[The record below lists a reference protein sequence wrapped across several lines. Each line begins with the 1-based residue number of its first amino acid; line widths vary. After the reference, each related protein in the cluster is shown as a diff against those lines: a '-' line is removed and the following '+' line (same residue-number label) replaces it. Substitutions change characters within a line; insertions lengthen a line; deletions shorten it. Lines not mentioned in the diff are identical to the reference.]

1 MRRRILM
8 AISNPGAV
16 EVTHGD
22 GVSLIDIARSLEPLI
37 REHADALDDRRIP
50 APLVEALYDTG
61 VFKAMLPREVG
72 GLEVEPVEWLQM
84 IEEFARINGSVGWLA
99 FIQSGVGLTFL
110 DPERFERFRV
120 RGGGRLIIAMSLGR
134 LGGKAVR
141 VEGGYRISGRW
152 PFASG
157 SPFATWLGGM
167 SIVSDSGG
175 SPVLDASGQP
185 QRLLAIWPADE
196 ARLIDTWDGLGLRGT
211 GSGDFEISGL
221 FVPDDQVNPGFYG
234 PPAYD
239 RALFRMKEMP
249 EVGHGA
255 HALGIA
261 SAALESFVAAVNSKP
276 LPGSTRHLAM
286 GHMQAHQIAFAHA
299 DVLVRAARALLY
311 ETVRAAYEDAGSHPE
326 LSPELRVRL
335 REANVFA
342 VRSAKEAVGLIFDM
356 AGSSAVYRGRVIEQ
370 AFRDIN
376 TAANHTNYVDTAYAA
391 IGSYFLTRDREGGP
405 EIAGRPFF

>member
-8 AISNPGAV
+8 AISNPGAI
-16 EVTHGD
+16 EVTHGE
-22 GVSLIDIARSLEPLI
+22 GASLIGIARSLEPLI
-37 REHADALDDRRIP
+37 REHAEALEEGRIP
-50 APLVEALYDTG
+50 APLAEALYDAG

-72 GLEVEPVEWLQM
+72 GLEAEPVEWLQM
-84 IEEFARINGSVGWLA
+84 IEELARINASVGWLA

-110 DPERFERFRV
+110 DPGRFERFRV
-120 RGGGRLIIAMSLGR
+120 RGGGRLILAMSLGR
-134 LGGKAVR
+134 IAGKAVR

-157 SPFATWLGGM
+157 SPFATWLGGI
-167 SIVSDSGG
+167 SVVSDENG

-185 QRLLAIWPADE
+185 QRLLAIWPADQ

-221 FVPDDQVNPGFYG
+221 FVPEDQVNPGFYG
-234 PPAYD
+234 APVYD

-255 HALGIA
+255 HALGVA
-261 SAALESFVAAVNSKP
+261 SAALESFVDAVNTKP
-276 LPGSTRHLAM
+276 LPGSTRHMAM
-286 GHMQAHQIAFAHA
+286 GHVQAHQIAFARA
-299 DVLVRAARALLY
+299 DVLIRAARALLH
-311 ETVRAAYEDAGSHPE
+311 ETVRAAYSGARTHPE
-326 LSPELRVRL
+326 LALELRVRL
-335 REANVFA
+335 REANLFA
-342 VRSAKEAVGLIFDM
+342 VRAAKEAVSLIFEM
-356 AGSSAVYRGRVIEQ
+356 AGSSAVYRGRPIEK

-376 TAANHTNYVDTAYAA
+376 TAANHTNYVDTAYTA

-405 EIAGRPFF
+405 EIAGRPFL

>member
-1 MRRRILM
+1 M
-8 AISNPGAV
+8 AISNLGAV
-16 EVTHGD
+16 EVTPGE
-22 GVSLIDIARSLEPLI
+22 GATLVDIARSLEPLI
-37 REHADALDDRRIP
+37 REHAEELEDRRVP
-50 APLVEALYDTG
+50 PPLVAALYDAG
-61 VFKAMLPREVG
+61 VFRAMLPREVG
-72 GLEVEPVEWLQM
+72 GLEAEPVEWLRM
-84 IEEFARINGSVGWLA
+84 IEELARVDASVGWLA

-120 RGGGRLIIAMSLGR
+120 RGGGRLILAMSLGR

-141 VEGGYRISGRW
+141 AEGGYRVTGRW

-167 SIVSDSGG
+167 SVVSDSGG

-185 QRLLAIWPADE
+185 QRLLAIWPSDQ

-211 GSGDFEISGL
+211 GSGDFEVSGL

-234 PPAYD
+234 APAYD

-261 SAALESFVAAVNSKP
+261 SAALESFVGAVNAKP
-276 LPGSTRHLAM
+276 APGSARQLTM
-286 GHMQAHQIAFAHA
+286 GHMQAHQIAFARA
-299 DVLVRAARALLY
+299 DALVRAARALLH
-311 ETVRAAYEDAGSHPE
+311 ETVRAAYADAEANPE
-326 LSPELRVRL
+326 LSLELRVRL
-335 REANVFA
+335 REANIFT

-356 AGSSAVYRGRVIEQ
+356 AGSSAVYRGRPVEK

-376 TAANHTNYVDTAYAA
+376 TAANHTNYVDTAYAS
-391 IGSYFLTRDREGGP
+391 IGSYFLTRDRAGGP

>member
-1 MRRRILM
+1 M
-8 AISNPGAV
+8 AISDPGAI
-16 EVTHGD
+16 EVPQGE
-22 GVSLIDIARSLEPLI
+22 GVSLLDIARSLEPLI
-37 REHADALDDRRIP
+37 HEHAKVLEEGRIP
-50 APLVEALYDTG
+50 PPLVEALYDAG

-84 IEEFARINGSVGWLA
+84 IEELARINASVGWLA

-120 RGGGRLIIAMSLGR
+120 RGGGRLVLAMNLGR
-134 LGGKAVR
+134 MAGKAVKA
-141 VEGGYRISGRW
+141 EGGYRISGRW

-167 SIVSDSGG
+167 SIVSDSDG
-175 SPVLDASGQP
+175 SPILDSGGQP
-185 QRLLAIWPADE
+185 QRLLAIWPADQ

-211 GSGDFEISGL
+211 GSGDFEISDL
-221 FVPDDQVNPGFYG
+221 FVPEDQVNPGFYG

-239 RALFRMKEMP
+239 RALFRIKEMP

-255 HALGIA
+255 HALGVA
-261 SAALESFVAAVNSKP
+261 SAALQSFVDAVNSKP
-276 LPGSTRHLAM
+276 LPGSARHMAM
-286 GHMQAHQIAFAHA
+286 GHMQAHQIAFAQA
-299 DVLVRAARALLY
+299 DAAIRAARALLH
-311 ETVRAAYEDAGSHPE
+311 ETVRAAYEDAKANPE
-326 LSPELRVRL
+326 LALELRVRL
-335 REANVFA
+335 REANLFT
-342 VRSAKEAVGLIFDM
+342 VRAAKDAVGLIFEM
-356 AGSSAVYRGRVIEQ
+356 AGSSAVYRGRPIEQ

-405 EIAGRPFF
+405 EIVGRPFL

>member
-16 EVTHGD
+16 EATYGE
-22 GVSLIDIARSLEPLI
+22 GASLTGIARSLEPLI
-37 REHADALDDRRIP
+37 REHAQALEERRIP
-50 APLVEALYDTG
+50 PALVEALYDAG
-61 VFKAMLPREVG
+61 VFRAMLPREVG
-72 GLEVEPVEWLQM
+72 GLEAEPVEWLQM
-84 IEEFARINGSVGWLA
+84 IEEITRINASAGWLA

-110 DPERFERFRV
+110 DPERFERFRD
-120 RGGGRLIIAMSLGR
+120 RAGGRLMIAMSLGR
-134 LGGKAVR
+134 IAGKAVK

-167 SIVSDSGG
+167 SYVCDPGG

-185 QRLLAIWPADE
+185 RRLLAIWPADQ

-211 GSGDFEISGL
+211 GSGDFEVADL

-234 PPAYD
+234 APAYD
-239 RALFRMKEMP
+239 RALFRIKEMP

-261 SAALESFVAAVNSKP
+261 AAALESFVDAVNSKP
-276 LPGSTRHLAM
+276 LPGSTRHMAM
-286 GHMQAHQIAFAHA
+286 GHMQAHQIAFARA
-299 DVLVRAARALLY
+299 DSLVRAARALLH
-311 ETVRAAYEDAGSHPE
+311 ETVRAAYEDARAHPE
-326 LSPELRVRL
+326 LSLELRVRL

-342 VRSAKEAVGLIFDM
+342 VRSAKEAVGLIFEM

-376 TAANHTNYVDTAYAA
+376 TAANHTNYVDTAYTA
-391 IGSYFLTRDREGGP
+391 IGSYYLTRDREGGP